1 MLFHYDLSILK
12 QPNMMAI
19 YNNDP
24 TNIQKLNT
32 ILFFFV
38 SYVQSRHYSTCCSSR
53 ILLKSISNGRI
64 TDHVE
69 WNTKTKENEVSLCL

>member
-32 ILFFFV
+32 ILFFLYRMCRVGITAPAAAPV
-38 SYVQSRHYSTCCSSR
+38 SC
-53 ILLKSISNGRI
+53 
-64 TDHVE
+64 
-69 WNTKTKENEVSLCL
+69 